1 MSEAAAVPVPVDA
14 TAPGA
19 QHPFRRLLRN
29 PLGLISLVLLTVI
42 VLAAVF
48 APWIAPFDPNATK
61 VELTNAPPFT
71 GDYILGGDSA
81 GRDVLSRLLWAA
93 RGTLLASTVVL
104 LVSVCIGAVAGLLAG
119 YYAGAIQGVANWV
132 SDVLLALP
140 GVVLLIA
147 LYAVI
152 GPNILLAMAIY
163 GVMVAPIFYRLTRS
177 VVASV
182 RGELYVDAA
191 KVSGLTD
198 TRILFRHV
206 VRAVRSP
213 IIIQSSFILGAAV
226 GIQAALEF
234 LGLGSPQEPS
244 WGGMLDF
251 AFRNIYVAPTGVL
264 WPALAVTVTVLAFV
278 LLGNALRDAL
288 DPSSKRVIL
297 STRAARALVAA
308 ASPVEGV
315 RRMPSTDAILSI
327 RGLRVA
333 YPTNGSGLREVV
345 HGVDLEVRRG
355 EIVGLVG
362 ESGSGKSQTA
372 FSVLGV
378 LPKNAVIVGGSVRFD
393 GEEILGR
400 EAALRAVRGTKI
412 AYIPQEPMTNLDPT
426 MTIGTQMRR
435 WLRAIRKIS
444 RSAAD
449 ARIAD
454 LLQRVGISDAAEVM
468 RKYPHEISGGMAQR
482 VLIAGAVAGDP
493 ELIIAD
499 EPTTALDV
507 TVQAGVL
514 DLIRGLRDESDL
526 AVVLV
531 THNLGVVSD
540 LCDRVAVMKNGRI
553 VEDSP
558 TAAFFAGPEADYSRE
573 LLRAASELH

>member
-1 MSEAAAVPVPVDA
+1 MSEAAVVPVPV
-14 TAPGA
+14 APA
-19 QHPFRRLLRN
+19 RTVVQHPFRRLLRN
-29 PLGLISLVLLTVI
+29 PLGVASLIM
-42 VLAAVF
+42 LAAILMVAIL
-48 APWIAPFDPNATK
+48 APWIAPFDPNATR
-61 VELTNAPPFT
+61 VEYTNAPPFT
-71 GDYILGGDSA
+71 TEYLLGGDSA
-81 GRDVLSRLLWAA
+81 GRDVLSRLIWAA
-93 RGTLLASTVVL
+93 RGTLAASATVLV
-104 LVSVCIGAVAGLLAG
+104 VSVTVGATAGLLAG
-119 YYAGAIQGVANWV
+119 YYAGPLQSATNWIF
-132 SDVLLALP
+132 DVLLALP

-147 LYAVI
+147 LYTVI

-163 GVMVAPIFYRLTRS
+163 GFMVAPIFYRLTRA
-177 VVASV
+177 VVSAV
-182 RGELYVDAA
+182 RNELYIDAA

-198 TRILFRHV
+198 SRILFRHV
-206 VRAVRSP
+206 LRAVRSP

-234 LGLGSPQEPS
+234 LGLGSPSEPS

-251 AFRNIYVAPTGVL
+251 AFRNIYVAPMGVL
-264 WPALAVTVTVLAFV
+264 WPSIAVTVTVLAFV

-288 DPSSKRVIL
+288 DPSSKLLVLDPRRAI
-297 STRAARALVAA
+297 AARGAA
-308 ASPVEGV
+308 DAQAAPVEPTAGTV
-315 RRMPSTDAILSI
+315 LSI

-333 YPTNGSGLREVV
+333 YPVSRDDHHEVV
-345 HGVDLEVRRG
+345 RGVDLEVRRG

-378 LPKNAVIVGGSVRFD
+378 LPKNALILGGSVTFD
-393 GEEILGR
+393 GTEILQR
-400 EAALRAVRGTKI
+400 NSALRAVRGTKI

-426 MTIGTQMRR
+426 MTIGTQMRH
-435 WLRAIRKIS
+435 WLRSIKKTS

-449 ARIAD
+449 QRITE
-454 LLQRVGISDAAEVM
+454 LLRRVGIADAEEVM

-514 DLIRGLRDESDL
+514 DLIRELRDEGDL
-526 AVVLV
+526 AVILV

-540 LCDRVAVMKNGRI
+540 ICDRVAVMKEGRI
-553 VEDSP
+553 VEDAP
-558 TAAFFAGPEADYSRE
+558 TIAFFAGPQAEYSRE
-573 LLRAASELH
+573 LLRAASQLE